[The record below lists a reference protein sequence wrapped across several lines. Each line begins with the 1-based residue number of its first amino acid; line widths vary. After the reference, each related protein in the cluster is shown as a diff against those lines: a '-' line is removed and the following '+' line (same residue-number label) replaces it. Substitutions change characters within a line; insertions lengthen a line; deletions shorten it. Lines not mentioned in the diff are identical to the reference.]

1 MLPLIITFLLSLC
14 FDCNPVSLMK
24 KSIIILAA
32 ILSASLQVH
41 ASDKRGG
48 EDQPSSYSIV
58 ILGDTHFDAA
68 PDSIYHTGYSDPNPK
83 REANHR
89 KEFARNAAMW
99 KERIPRL
106 LQRASSLITEDTRM
120 VFQTGDLIQGDTGC
134 ASDHKKML
142 ADASSI
148 IRQALS
154 TDLPVITVAGNHDLR
169 SADDKVSAR
178 AYEEYMCEAMSRELG
193 KTVTRSTFSFNIG
206 PDAFIAINFTYPDD
220 ALIERL
226 LEETSGARYTFLLI
240 HSPVFP
246 YDDVKYWNWYL
257 HGRDKDTRARD
268 RLLGLFAGRN
278 VIVLCGHTHMTEF
291 FDWTGM
297 GGRIT
302 QMTMNSVWS
311 KEEIGT
317 YSVLREGPQQYG
329 TIRPDTPLFDE
340 FRPGLQR
347 YVLSRAAGSYRLN
360 VSDEGVTVDFYAG
373 DSEQCSNKFV
383 LR

>member
-1 MLPLIITFLLSLC
+1 MKNKFLILTAMLL
-14 FDCNPVSLMK
+14 
-24 KSIIILAA
+24 
-32 ILSASLQVH
+32 ASLNVY
-41 ASDKRGG
+41 AFGMDKG
-48 EDQPSSYSIV
+48 DVKSSKYSIV

-89 KEFARNAAMW
+89 REFARNAAMW

-106 LQRASSLITEDTRM
+106 LQRASSLIGGDTRM
-120 VFQTGDLIQGDTGC
+120 VFQTGDIIQGDTGC

-142 ADASSI
+142 CDATSR

-154 TDLPVITVAGNHDLR
+154 TDLPIITVAGNHDLR
-169 SADDKVSAR
+169 SVNDKVSAV
-178 AYEEYMCEAMSRELG
+178 AYEQYICEAMSGELG
-193 KTVTRSTFSFNIG
+193 KTVTSSTFSFNIG
-206 PDAFIAINFTYPDD
+206 PDSFIAINFTYPDD
-220 ALIERL
+220 ELIEKL
-226 LEETSGARYTFLLI
+226 LEETQGARYTFLLI

-257 HGRDKDTRARD
+257 HGRDKDTTARD
-268 RLLGLFAGRN
+268 HLLELFARRN
-278 VIVLCGHTHMTEF
+278 VIVLCGHTHKTEF
-291 FDWTGM
+291 FDWTGR

-311 KEEIGT
+311 SEGLGSFSI
-317 YSVLREGPQQYG
+317 LREGPQQYG
-329 TIRPDTPLFDE
+329 TIRPDTALFDE

-347 YVLSRAAGSYRLN
+347 YVLSKAAGSYKLN

-373 DSEQCSNKFV
+373 DSAERSFQFV